1 MPSKREQIKPA
12 IVEALA
18 EGGDAR
24 SVKSIGRVLEQRELS
39 ASASVIR
46 AACEELCEAGT
57 LENAGW
63 GRKVRYRYVTAERRA
78 QIKREERTLQ
88 LGRRLT
94 AKLNELGYKSAQ
106 HRIPKLVLSVE
117 DAERLMARAGIEL
130 QEG

>member
-1 MPSKREQIKPA
+1 
-12 IVEALA
+12 
-18 EGGDAR
+18 
-24 SVKSIGRVLEQRELS
+24 
-39 ASASVIR
+39 
-46 AACEELCEAGT
+46 
-57 LENAGW
+57 
-63 GRKVRYRYVTAERRA
+63 VRYRYVTAERRA